1 MFARGEQ
8 VKAPVERGAQGLLA
22 WQGTASAAGQQAKV
36 VFHLHQQARQAKPF
50 NLRGHQFDRQG
61 NAVQALADIN
71 RQGQFS
77 VAEGKALLVGH
88 GALDQQLHGRVT
100 QGLGAV
106 AGGGRAGQ
114 RFKALHIFTFG
125 AQGFAAGGEDVQV
138 RCMAQQ
144 GFTDQGDVV
153 EQVLAVVDHQ
163 QHLACLQAAG
173 EAGQGGILARC
184 QAEQGGQVG
193 QDHGRGTERRQVQQ
207 VNTVAV
213 MPDQQFRDAQGDGGL
228 ADATGAGQGDK
239 ALLRQLLY
247 QGVDQRLAADHA
259 RAPQGQVMAGALGR
273 TVGGQRH
280 GFDAQ
285 WRNKTVAALGDR
297 DDIALPGLAVAQC
310 LAQRSHVHPQV
321 AVFHHAFGPDPCDQ
335 LLFAHHIAGVLQQ
348 DQQNVHRPPPQA
360 QRAAGLQHQAL
371 ARVDAVGAEMH
382 GLVAQVIHGCP
393 GSGGRER
400 PAYSRYV
407 QTTRQRSHQVCC
419 ASGDFARSSG

>member
-1 MFARGEQ
+1 M
-8 VKAPVERGAQGLLA
+8 
-22 WQGTASAAGQQAKV
+22 
-36 VFHLHQQARQAKPF
+36 
-50 NLRGHQFDRQG
+50 RGHQFDRQG

-173 EAGQGGILARC
+173 EAGQGRILARR

-297 DDIALPGLAVAQC
+297 DDIALPGLAVAQR
-310 LAQRSHVHPQV
+310 LAQRSHVHTQV

-393 GSGGRER
+393 GSGGRKR

-407 QTTRQRSHQVCC
+407 QTTRQRSHQVCY
-419 ASGDFARSSG
+419 ASGGFARSSG